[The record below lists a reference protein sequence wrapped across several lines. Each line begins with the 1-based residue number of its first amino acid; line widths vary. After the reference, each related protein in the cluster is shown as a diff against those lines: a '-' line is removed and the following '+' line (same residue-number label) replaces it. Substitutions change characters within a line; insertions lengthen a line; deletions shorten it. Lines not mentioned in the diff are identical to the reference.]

1 MAIGRGE
8 GNSSTSPRLAH
19 RRVRS
24 GAPENV
30 GVRGHQSA
38 PESARP
44 GGRAGSF
51 FLESLRPAVL
61 SRGDGKSTGLGVGR
75 ASVEPEYACFASSP
89 ASGLDD
95 LWILDMKD
103 TKARDSR
110 W

>member
-8 GNSSTSPRLAH
+8 GNSSTSPLLPH
-19 RRVRS
+19 RHIGS
-24 GAPENV
+24 GAPENA
-30 GVRGHQSA
+30 GVRRSRSA
-38 PESARP
+38 PDSARP

-51 FLESLRPAVL
+51 FLESLRAVL
-61 SRGDGKSTGLGVGR
+61 SRGGNGCTGLGGGR

-89 ASGLDD
+89 ASVFDD

-110 W
+110 C